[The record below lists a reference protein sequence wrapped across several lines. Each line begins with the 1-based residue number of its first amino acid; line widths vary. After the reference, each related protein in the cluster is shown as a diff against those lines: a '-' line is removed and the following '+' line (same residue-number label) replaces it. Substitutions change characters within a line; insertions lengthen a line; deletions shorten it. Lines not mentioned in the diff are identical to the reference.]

1 MYQRIFVPV
10 DDSTTSAA
18 ALKEAVRFAQDQ
30 HAVVRLVHVVDLA
43 QFFWGGAEFIDTSEL
58 QKSLLEAGRKVLAA
72 AEAEVKAAGV
82 QVDSELHQT
91 YGERI
96 SRVIVDDAK
105 AWNADI
111 VVMGTHG
118 KRGFDHLLLGSVAEG
133 VMRMAA
139 TPILMI
145 RAE

>member
-10 DDSTTSAA
+10 DESQTSGV
-18 ALKEAVRFAQDQ
+18 ALTEAIRFAQDQ
-30 HAVVRLVHVVDLA
+30 HAIIRLVHVVDLA

-58 QKSLLEAGRKVLAA
+58 QQNLINAGQKVLAE
-72 AEAEVKAAGV
+72 AEARVKDAGIN
-82 QVDSELHQT
+82 VDSQLHQT

-96 SRVIVDDAK
+96 ARVITDDAK

-133 VMRMAA
+133 VMRMAT

-145 RAE
+145 RAN

>member
-10 DDSTTSAA
+10 DDSSTSRA
-18 ALKEAVRFAQDQ
+18 ALKEAIRFAQDQ
-30 HAVVRLVHVVDLA
+30 HAVIRLAHVVDLA
-43 QFFWGGAEFIDTSEL
+43 QFFWGGAEFIDTTEL
-58 QKSLLEAGRKVLAA
+58 QQSLLENGRKLLAA
-72 AEAEVKAAGV
+72 VETEVREAGV
-82 QVDSELHQT
+82 NVDTQLHET

-96 SRVIVDDAK
+96 ARVIADDAK
-105 AWNADI
+105 AWGADI

-133 VMRMAA
+133 VMRMAT
-139 TPILMI
+139 TPILLI

>member
-10 DDSTTSAA
+10 DESKTSNV
-18 ALKEAVRFAQDQ
+18 ALQEAIRFAQDQ
-30 HAVVRLVHVVDLA
+30 HAIIRLVHVVDLA

-58 QKSLLEAGRKVLAA
+58 QQNLITAGQKVLA
-72 AEAEVKAAGV
+72 EAEEKVKAAGIT
-82 QVDSELHQT
+82 VDSQLHQT

-96 SRVIVDDAK
+96 ARVISDDAK

-133 VMRMAA
+133 VMRMAT
-139 TPILMI
+139 TPLLMI
-145 RAE
+145 RAN